1 MCRDSARS
9 YSEFHRL
16 PVLAYLMFWNKRK
29 APQTNNEAD
38 ESHPRAS
45 SQLVAPDLDG
55 ALDTVADFLRTFGH
69 HSFDTDECDALEL
82 QTQCD
87 EWVRE
92 LLVYFESTPHGPQR
106 DWAGARRFFR
116 QTRQQE
122 AAYVSRSL
130 QNLREALQTFA
141 QCLTQAVQEDRVA
154 EQAIDTRLNGLL
166 FSLTDKDT
174 GRVRAE
180 AVSVVSQVRDMM
192 AKRRKREERQVA
204 MLSQRL
210 MNLRSELTEA
220 RAAASLDGLTKLSN
234 RQAFDTHVQRI
245 SDLGLLFSCPPV
257 LLMLD
262 VDHFKRVNDT
272 YGHPGGD
279 TVLREVANALLRTFL
294 RKQDFVAR
302 FGGEEFAVL
311 LIDTSLQSAV
321 ELAERVRDMVQ
332 RRPVTY
338 ADEEISVTLS
348 IGLATLGPG
357 QTPAEWLKR
366 ADDVLYQAKANGR
379 NCLRVAEPALGG
391 PSSRPLRGQ
400 AQP

>member
-1 MCRDSARS
+1 
-9 YSEFHRL
+9 
-16 PVLAYLMFWNKRK
+16 MFWNKRK
-29 APQTNNEAD
+29 APQANNEAD

-45 SQLVAPDLDG
+45 SELVGSDLDG
-55 ALDTVADFLRTFGH
+55 ALDTVSDLLRTFGH

-82 QTQCD
+82 QRQCD
-87 EWVRE
+87 EWVRQ
-92 LLVYFESTPHGPQR
+92 LLVHFESTPRGPRR

-116 QTRQQE
+116 QTRQE
-122 AAYVSRSL
+122 ETAYVTRSL
-130 QNLREALQTFA
+130 KNLREALQTFA

-154 EQAIDTRLNGLL
+154 EQDIDRRLNGLL
-166 FSLTDKDT
+166 SSLTDKDT

-180 AVSVVSQVRDMM
+180 AVSVVTQVRDMM
-192 AKRRKREERQVA
+192 AKRRKREERQLA
-204 MLSQRL
+204 MLSERL

-257 LLMLD
+257 LMMLD

-279 TVLREVANALLRTFL
+279 KVLREVANALLRTFL

-311 LIDTSLQSAV
+311 LIDTSLQSAL
-321 ELAERVRDMVQ
+321 ELAERVRHMVQ
-332 RRPVTY
+332 QRPVKY
-338 ADEEISVTLS
+338 EDEEISVTLS
-348 IGLATLGPG
+348 IGLAALAPG
-357 QTPAEWLKR
+357 QTPTEWLKR
-366 ADDVLYQAKANGR
+366 ADDALYQAKASGR
-379 NCLRVAEPALGG
+379 NCVRIAEAVVGG
-391 PSSRPLRGQ
+391 PTSRPLNK
-400 AQP
+400 QPAP